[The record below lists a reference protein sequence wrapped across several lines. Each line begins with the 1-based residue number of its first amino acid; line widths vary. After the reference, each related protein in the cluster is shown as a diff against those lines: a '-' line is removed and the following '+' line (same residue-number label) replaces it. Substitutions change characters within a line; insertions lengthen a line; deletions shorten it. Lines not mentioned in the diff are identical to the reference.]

1 MKRRRSIGRT
11 VAVACGL
18 GLAVLLMTPAQASA
32 QIPDEFTNLQLLP
45 QDITQ
50 EALIGVMKSV
60 TQALGVRCNHCHIN
74 NGDPDSLADFE
85 FALDENEHKGIARQM
100 IRMVRAINSEL
111 LPAPMHAEA
120 GQRVTCNTCHRGETT
135 PAR

>member
-1 MKRRRSIGRT
+1 MRQRRSIGWT
-11 VAVACGL
+11 VACAWGL
-18 GLAVLLMTPAQASA
+18 GLAVVMMTPAQASA
-32 QIPDEFTNLQLLP
+32 QLPDEFTNLQVLA

-50 EALIGVMKSV
+50 EELIGLMRSV
-60 TQALGVRCNHCHIN
+60 TQALGVRCTHCHIN
-74 NGDPDSLADFE
+74 NGDSDNLADFE

-100 IRMVRAINSEL
+100 IRMVRAINNDL